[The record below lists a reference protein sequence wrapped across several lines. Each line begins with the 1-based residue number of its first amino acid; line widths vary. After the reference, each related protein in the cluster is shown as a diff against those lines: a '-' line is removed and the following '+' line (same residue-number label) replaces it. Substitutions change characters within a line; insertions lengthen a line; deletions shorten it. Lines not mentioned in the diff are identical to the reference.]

1 LQQEIESGREM
12 KLKHEKLSQ
21 EFEDKLAEFQDKRKR
36 LMLEAKEEAFRIVQ
50 KADGKAEEL
59 IRSISNAKDKHG
71 AQKHRQE
78 IREVGKALE
87 KELEPEINVDDNE
100 PIRYD
105 WKAGDIVRIRSNNA
119 IGKIESVKG
128 KLAVV
133 FIGDLKATVHFS
145 ELSSAS
151 AKELKNK
158 TDERKPKAGGVDL
171 MQKHQVFTMQLDLRG
186 KRTEEAI
193 AFTDR
198 WINDAFILGI
208 EEARILHGKGDG
220 ILRKMLRDHLK
231 QYKQIV
237 AMNDEHIDSGG
248 AGITVLSM
256 QY

>member
-1 LQQEIESGREM
+1 
-12 KLKHEKLSQ
+12 
-21 EFEDKLAEFQDKRKR
+21 
-36 LMLEAKEEAFRIVQ
+36 MLEAKEEAYRIVQ
-50 KADGKAEEL
+50 KADHKAEEL
-59 IRSISNAKDKHG
+59 IRSITQAKEKHT

-78 IREVGKALE
+78 IREIGKAYE
-87 KELEPEINVDDNE
+87 KELEPEFDPSDQE

-105 WKAGDIVRIRSNNA
+105 WKAGDIVRIKGNGA

-128 KLAVV
+128 KLAII

-151 AKELKNK
+151 SKELKQK
-158 TDERKPKAGGVDL
+158 TDERKPKSGGVDL
-171 MQKHQVFTMQLDLRG
+171 IQKHQVFTMQLDVRG

-193 AFTDR
+193 AFTER
-198 WINDAFILGI
+198 WINDAFILGV

-220 ILRKMLRDHLK
+220 ILRKMLRDYLK

-237 AMNDEHIDSGG
+237 SMKDEHVESGG
-248 AGITVLSM
+248 AGITVLTM